1 MNGYS
6 RGATEKKST
15 NSKLMFS
22 SVCNARGRCGW
33 CFIPNWVAAHFLA
46 FQVADS
52 SEWQVELFARNSAS
66 QTARAR
72 YAHTDTHTRALLF
85 FFRAEQGEGSHA
97 KLSLTNLLWGWIYK
111 ELLFGVRGFGLKGS
125 GYFGQSLNRKAI
137 NNFGAFKSNTIG
149 WRWYRGLL
157 RRVFTYEE
165 ALTTT
170 VRLKIKNRPL
180 SVDVIVY

>member
-1 MNGYS
+1 MDSYS
-6 RGATEKKST
+6 RGATQRKSS

-72 YAHTDTHTRALLF
+72 YAHTHTLLF
-85 FFRAEQGEGSHA
+85 FLFFFKGRARGGITRKSLPYKSPMKSNLQGVT
-97 KLSLTNLLWGWIYK
+97 LRCLTLRSKWI
-111 ELLFGVRGFGLKGS
+111 
-125 GYFGQSLNRKAI
+125 GYFGPPFDWKRI
-137 NNFGAFKSNTIG
+137 NVVLSNLAPCLEDPKT
-149 WRWYRGLL
+149 
-157 RRVFTYEE
+157 
-165 ALTTT
+165 
-170 VRLKIKNRPL
+170 
-180 SVDVIVY
+180 DC